1 MFSFTGVWAVLNA
14 HRHHFSCDWTIYMED
29 GAWCDK
35 GLTPDIQNVIF
46 FYLKCFQLCIRILWH
61 SNLIKFVLYS
71 ERILSFSTSSSIWK
85 KKINVHNNIALSWS
99 GLINGAL
106 FLPKRSWAFFS
117 DESKQFLS
125 SSNVTEGV
133 KKVTNICLTHGM
145 SEIKKYM

>member
-1 MFSFTGVWAVLNA
+1 MHTDFVAFQFDKICVILGKNSLFLNLVV
-14 HRHHFSCDWTIYMED
+14 H
-29 GAWCDK
+29 
-35 GLTPDIQNVIF
+35 L
-46 FYLKCFQLCIRILWH
+46 
-61 SNLIKFVLYS
+61 
-71 ERILSFSTSSSIWK
+71 K